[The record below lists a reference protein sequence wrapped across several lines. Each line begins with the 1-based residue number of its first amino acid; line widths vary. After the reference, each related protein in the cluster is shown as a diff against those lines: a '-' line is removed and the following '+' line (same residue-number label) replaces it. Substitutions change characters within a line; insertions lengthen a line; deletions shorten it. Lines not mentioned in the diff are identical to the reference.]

1 MNEICFVTGNKN
13 KLREVQNLL
22 TNYKIVSLD
31 DLNFSEDIAETENTI
46 QGNAE
51 LKASFI
57 YNKYNIDCFSDDTG
71 LFIDSLGGLPGVKSA
86 RYAGENCNSEEN
98 IDLVLKNLK
107 DKSDRN
113 ASFKTVICLILN
125 NSTFF
130 FEGVINGKITEEK
143 VGNGGFGYDPIFVP
157 EGFNKTFSELTINE
171 KNAISHRGIAVNK
184 LVNFL
189 NGK

>member
-31 DLNFSEDIAETENTI
+31 ELNLSEDIAETENTI

-71 LFIDSLGGLPGVKSA
+71 LFIDSLDGLPGVKSA

-98 IDLVLKNLK
+98 INLVLKNLK

-125 NSTFF
+125 NKRYF

-143 VGNGGFGYDPIFVP
+143 VGKGGFGYDPIFVP
-157 EGFNKTFSELTINE
+157 EGFDKTFSELTINE

>member
-51 LKASFI
+51 LKSSFI

-71 LFIDSLGGLPGVKSA
+71 LFIDSLDGLPGVKSA

-98 IDLVLKNLK
+98 INLVLKNLK
-107 DKSDRN
+107 NKSDRN
-113 ASFKTVICLILN
+113 ASFKTAICLILN
-125 NSTFF
+125 NTRYF

-143 VGNGGFGYDPIFVP
+143 VGNDGFGYDPIFVP
-157 EGFNKTFSELTINE
+157 EGFDKTFSELTINE

>member
-31 DLNFSEDIAETENTI
+31 DLNFLEDIAETENTI

-71 LFIDSLGGLPGVKSA
+71 LFIDSLDGLPGVKSA

-98 IDLVLKNLK
+98 INLVLKNLK
-107 DKSDRN
+107 NKSDRN
-113 ASFKTVICLILN
+113 ASFKTAICLILN
-125 NSTFF
+125 NTRYF

-157 EGFNKTFSELTINE
+157 EGFDKTFSELTINE

>member
-51 LKASFI
+51 LKASFV

-71 LFIDSLGGLPGVKSA
+71 LFIDSLDGLPGVKSA

-98 IDLVLKNLK
+98 INLVLKNLK
-107 DKSDRN
+107 NKSDRN
-113 ASFKTVICLILN
+113 ASFKTAICLILN
-125 NSTFF
+125 NTRYF

-157 EGFNKTFSELTINE
+157 EGFDKTFSELTINE

>member
-71 LFIDSLGGLPGVKSA
+71 LFIDSLDGLPGVKSA

-98 IDLVLKNLK
+98 INLVLKNLK
-107 DKSDRN
+107 NKSDRN
-113 ASFKTVICLILN
+113 ASFKTAICLILN
-125 NSTFF
+125 NTRYF

-143 VGNGGFGYDPIFVP
+143 VGNDGFGYDPIFVP
-157 EGFNKTFSELTINE
+157 EGFDKTFSELTINE